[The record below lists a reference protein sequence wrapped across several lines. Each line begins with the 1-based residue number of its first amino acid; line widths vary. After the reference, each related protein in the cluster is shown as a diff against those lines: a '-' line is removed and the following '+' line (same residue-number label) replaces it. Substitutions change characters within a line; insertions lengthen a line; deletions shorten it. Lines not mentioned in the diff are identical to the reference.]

1 MSLRT
6 ATALLVISLAVPG
19 SSVPA
24 VAQNIC
30 PGGEGRLAN
39 GTCVNPR
46 LAGAMRQQGVLSTQ
60 LKISQTTL
68 PIAPRQ
74 DHTLPRASQFNYFEL
89 GRLGNFSTNPFP
101 PSP

>member
-1 MSLRT
+1 MSRRM
-6 ATALLVISLAVPG
+6 ATALFVISFAALRSP
-19 SSVPA
+19 VPA
-24 VAQNIC
+24 VAQNVC

-46 LAGAMRQQGVLSTQ
+46 LAAAMRQQGVLSTQ
-60 LKISQTTL
+60 LKISQTML
-68 PIAPRQ
+68 PIGLQQ